1 MPARKEI
8 DKKHAVKLILA
19 ALARLASD
27 ADRRAVLNIFKE
39 LDE

>member
-27 ADRRAVLNIFKE
+27 EERAAVLEVVKALE
-39 LDE
+39 